1 MRGDTGPVA
10 DMASYLTTTGAASTY
25 QTIAAMASYAPLAS
39 PTFTTPRMTIGSQS
53 YTLSTQPRVGGW
65 FQFSSMTVIK
75 QIGLNNFSVARTPG
89 FATGSFDITF
99 PAHPSGG
106 SYMIIFTPRMSS
118 GNPVVYGYGGSISA
132 TGFTVRFT
140 NVSGTL
146 VDAEFSLLIP
156 PN

>member
-1 MRGDTGPVA
+1 
-10 DMASYLTTTGAASTY
+10 
-25 QTIAAMASYAPLAS
+25 
-39 PTFTTPRMTIGSQS
+39 
-53 YTLSTQPRVGGW
+53 
-65 FQFSSMTVIK
+65 
-75 QIGLNNFSVARTPG
+75 
-89 FATGSFDITF
+89 
-99 PAHPSGG
+99 
-106 SYMIIFTPRMSS
+106 MIIFTPRLSS